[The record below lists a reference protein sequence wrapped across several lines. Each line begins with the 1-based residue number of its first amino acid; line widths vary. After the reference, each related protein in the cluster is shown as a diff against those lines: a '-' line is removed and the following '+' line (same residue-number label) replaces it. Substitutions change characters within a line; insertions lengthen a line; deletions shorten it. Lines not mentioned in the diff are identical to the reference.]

1 MKINKKVSENV
12 IISNFSLNCYFII
25 IIVIN
30 SNINIFILFK
40 KKYSIIFFNDQI
52 MKLRIQILRIK
63 KFITNFQR
71 KIKELLLAD

>member
-1 MKINKKVSENV
+1 MLLFQIFLS
-12 IISNFSLNCYFII
+12 
-25 IIVIN
+25 IV
-30 SNINIFILFK
+30 
-40 KKYSIIFFNDQI
+40 IIFFNDQI